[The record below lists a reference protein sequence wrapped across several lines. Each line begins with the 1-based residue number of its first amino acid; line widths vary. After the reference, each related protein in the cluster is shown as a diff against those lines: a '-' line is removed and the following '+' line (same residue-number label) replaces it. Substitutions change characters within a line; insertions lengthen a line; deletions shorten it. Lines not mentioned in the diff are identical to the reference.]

1 MNKPCGCCAGIEVVT
16 PQELINRPGL
26 SAIAYRVGTHTTFLE
41 SMLARLSSASPIVEG
56 DVQPAGTSD
65 GTLGDGGQ
73 GSESVNA
80 DDGGEGGHENKA
92 AHGSYQD
99 SGAGGGYASTGDEET
114 QSGQDKSGSALER
127 DPRACARRARG
138 GAQTFAGA

>member
-65 GTLGDGGQ
+65 DTLGDGNGDGNGGQ
-73 GSESVNA
+73 GSESVVNA
-80 DDGGEGGHENKA
+80 DDGSEGGHENKA

-114 QSGQDKSGSALER
+114 QSGQDKSSYVR
-127 DPRACARRARG
+127 
-138 GAQTFAGA
+138 